1 MKQKTMNQAL
11 CACAGAEERKADAVD
26 PEIKRKLQARL
37 KRIEGQVRG
46 LQRMIAD
53 ERYCPDVLVQVSA
66 VQESLRA
73 VSRLLLRN
81 HLEHCASNA
90 LRSGDTERARATCD
104 EIAGLFYQ
112 HLR

>member
-1 MKQKTMNQAL
+1 MARKQKTGEL
-11 CACAGAEERKADAVD
+11 CACGHTEGRKADAVD

-46 LQRMIAD
+46 LQRMIED

-81 HLEHCASNA
+81 HLEHCATNA
-90 LRSGDTERARATCD
+90 LRSGDAERARATCD
-104 EIAGLFYQ
+104 ELAGLFYQ